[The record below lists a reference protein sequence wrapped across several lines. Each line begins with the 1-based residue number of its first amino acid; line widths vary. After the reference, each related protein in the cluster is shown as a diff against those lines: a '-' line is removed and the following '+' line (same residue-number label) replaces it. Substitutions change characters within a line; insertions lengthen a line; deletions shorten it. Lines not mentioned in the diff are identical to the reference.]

1 MQVQAQVESLAD
13 LASQRGD
20 AAGGEAERFAAQLVY
35 DSALGSLLSKGSMQD
50 SELLRETLSHG
61 AAEAVAAVFGPL
73 RTARTAHARALSQV
87 AALQEALDEADKE
100 LVRMREEAEIISIHA
115 ASSRAMIS
123 LGGSAGLPQSSLQHL
138 SAGSEAELAELRKQ
152 ASSFHD
158 MEARLM
164 AAEAKASQV
173 LRKRQSQ
180 NLARAAST
188 QSLLRPCSSAAC
200 GFRMWG
206 FGDTH
211 THTHTHTNTN
221 THTHKHNVDR
231 HPVPVGDAEGAA
243 GGHTQKEGYPRAH

>member
-50 SELLRETLSHG
+50 SDLLRETLSHG
-61 AAEAVAAVFGPL
+61 AAEA
-73 RTARTAHARALSQV
+73 V

-138 SAGSEAELAELRKQ
+138 SAGSEAELADL
-152 ASSFHD
+152 AN
-158 MEARLM
+158 
-164 AAEAKASQV
+164 
-173 LRKRQSQ
+173 KRQGTSH
-180 NLARAAST
+180 ASEDAIA
-188 QSLLRPCSSAAC
+188 SNGSS
-200 GFRMWG
+200 
-206 FGDTH
+206 
-211 THTHTHTNTN
+211 
-221 THTHKHNVDR
+221 
-231 HPVPVGDAEGAA
+231 P
-243 GGHTQKEGYPRAH
+243 